1 MLTAEDYKTFL
12 KEGVIRKE
20 INVGG
25 IVFTVRVLNMQD
37 VLLSD
42 MVVDYLTST
51 AKSWT
56 SPLQLSIE
64 TLVRLAFIVEK
75 IDGEPVRPE
84 ITEKVKESV
93 LDSLL
98 GLTGEEEKQ
107 SFVRN
112 VVKPR
117 IQRLLLLPPATL
129 EILTDEYGKLRQEL
143 RKFIEG
149 EGGLP
154 NS

>member
-12 KEGVIRKE
+12 KEGVIKKE

-25 IVFTVRVLNMQD
+25 IVFTVRLLNMQD

-51 AKSWT
+51 AKSWN
-56 SPLQLSIE
+56 SPLYLSLE
-64 TLVRLAFIVEK
+64 TLVRLAFIVET
-75 IDGEPVRPE
+75 IDGEPIKPE
-84 ITEKVKESV
+84 ITEKAKEAV

-98 GLTGEEEKQ
+98 GLTGEDEKQ
-107 SFVRN
+107 NFVRN

-117 IQRLLLLPPATL
+117 IQKLIQLPPATL